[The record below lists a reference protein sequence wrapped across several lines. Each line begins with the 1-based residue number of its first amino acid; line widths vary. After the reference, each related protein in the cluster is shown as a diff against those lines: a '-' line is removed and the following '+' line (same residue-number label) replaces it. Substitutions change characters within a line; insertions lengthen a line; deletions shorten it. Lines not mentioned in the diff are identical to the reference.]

1 MTSDDSV
8 VQVLPTSIA
17 PWLSVADAT
26 AAVEYYKAAF
36 GAVEVRR
43 EEDAGIVFVAHL
55 SIGEADFWLQHD
67 PESSPDRVEW
77 RSVRMVLTVDDPD
90 AMFARAVAAGGS
102 EVYAVEDA
110 HGWHIGRIAD
120 PSGHHWEIGRP
131 LAP

>member
-17 PWLSVADAT
+17 PWLSVADAA

>member
-36 GAVEVRR
+36 GAVEVQR